1 MTYAKIILI
10 AYPYIEDACRLIDS
24 QIEKR
29 SRLSFYSYKP
39 CEKLAEKIADM
50 IADKRYLLLLKSK
63 VSALIQRLTEEEK
76 RLIGY
81 KYFNNR
87 PIEGFD
93 YKSRQYF
100 RKQVK
105 VLDKFQKLLEQVK
118 LTEENFIK
126 YYADIPFIKSISIRL
141 MKLAA

>member
-1 MTYAKIILI
+1 MTYAKIILF
-10 AYPYIEDACRLIDS
+10 AYPYIEDACRIIDR

-39 CEKLAEKIADM
+39 CEALADKIASM

-63 VSALIQRLTEEEK
+63 VSMIFERLTEDEK

-87 PIEGFD
+87 PIDGFD

-100 RKQVK
+100 RKQIK
-105 VLDKFQKLLEQVK
+105 ALERFKKLLELSK
-118 LTEENFIK
+118 ITEENFEK
-126 YYADIPFIKSISIRL
+126 YYADIPFIKSIAIRIT
-141 MKLAA
+141 KLAA